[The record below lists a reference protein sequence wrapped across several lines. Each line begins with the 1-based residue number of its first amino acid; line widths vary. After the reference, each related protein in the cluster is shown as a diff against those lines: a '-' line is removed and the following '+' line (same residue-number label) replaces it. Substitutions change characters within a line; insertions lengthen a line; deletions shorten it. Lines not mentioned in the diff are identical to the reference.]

1 VTSTQIMLG
10 GLSDNA
16 IRWATVLA
24 ALSLLAYAAQWAYSR
39 ERATSDVDA
48 RAANRSLVG
57 AGAPV
62 DTVDQPRGGAGSGDS
77 VVRGSSVDDLGS
89 DEPGAVAVR
98 RRADLFGRLGFNLL
112 AVTGLV
118 LLAGVVLRGV
128 AAGRVPW
135 SNMYEFATA
144 GSAGIMCL
152 YLIVRKRLKLTWL
165 GFPLISF
172 ILVVLML
179 ADLLLYTPVSGLI
192 PALKSY
198 WLAIHVT
205 AAVTATAIF
214 SLGGVITVA
223 QLVKAR
229 AERHGSA
236 ALSRLPSSV
245 KMEAVAYRLHAFA
258 FPIWTFAMIAGAVWA
273 QHAWGRFWGWDP
285 KETWMFITW
294 VAYAA
299 YLHARSTPGWRGRIP
314 WVALIAYG
322 CLLFNLIGVNVFI
335 TGLHSYAGV

>member
-1 VTSTQIMLG
+1 VTSTQVMLG
-10 GLSDNA
+10 WLSDNA

-48 RAANRSLVG
+48 RAGRRSLVG
-57 AGAPV
+57 VGAPV
-62 DTVDQPRGGAGSGDS
+62 DTVDRHRDDAGIDGAADG
-77 VVRGSSVDDLGS
+77 
-89 DEPGAVAVR
+89 PGVLAPR

-112 AVTGLV
+112 AITGVV
-118 LLAGVVLRGV
+118 LLAGVVLRGA

-152 YLIVRKRLKLTWL
+152 FLVVRKRLKLTWL
-165 GFPLISF
+165 GFPLICF

-214 SLGGVITVA
+214 SLGAVITVA

-229 AERHGSA
+229 AERRGSS
-236 ALSRLPSSV
+236 ALAKLPSSV

-258 FPIWTFAMIAGAVWA
+258 FPVWTFAMIAGAVWA

-314 WVALIAYG
+314 WIALIAYG
-322 CLLFNLIGVNVFI
+322 ALLFNLVGVNVFI